1 MKKEINI
8 AIEYTDNG
16 IIATEIEEGMKVP
29 TFLSKREVYEYTQ
42 GSPIM
47 RALDR
52 FASKIIPR
60 DELLLDDNGN
70 AILRHIKIIIS
81 DEPIN

>member
-1 MKKEINI
+1 MKKEIAFRI
-8 AIEYTDNG
+8 DYTDNG
-16 IIATEIEEGMKVP
+16 IIATELIEGTETPNVFG
-29 TFLSKREVYEYTQ
+29 KREVYEYTQ
-42 GSPIM
+42 CAPIM

-70 AILRHIKIIIS
+70 AILKHIKIIIS